1 MATGLATRDST
12 PLPEAVEQVIVHGD
26 LAKLSTQERLKFY
39 LARCQAAN
47 LDPRCRPFE
56 YINLNGK
63 LVLYAKKECAE
74 QLNGLHGISH
84 TIIESKID
92 EKAGLCE
99 VLVQAS
105 MGSRTTVDVG
115 IVPIAGLKGADLANA
130 KMKAMTKAKRR
141 ATLSLCGLGDVP
153 DETELET
160 VQTRECTE
168 TGELKAVDNESG
180 HGRGQFASE
189 VDAQKW
195 LARAE
200 AFLQKRLDRW
210 RDHWASV
217 FDNNIPSDV
226 HDPCNIFQLDAHLVK
241 EAIEIGHLKPGSTD
255 DKGLKRHQ
263 LGKLTGIL
271 WLHRGKKVQQWMV
284 EECNRYLDEQERL
297 QVLKIEKN
305 HPEVNE
311 EAPETEDQ
319 EAATDEDFD
328 GVTDDFPKGAA

>member
-1 MATGLATRDST
+1 MATGIAVRESA

-105 MGSRTTVDVG
+105 MGNRTTVDVG

-168 TGELKAVDNESG
+168 TGELAPVDNQSG
-180 HGRGQFASE
+180 HGRGQFASDA
-189 VDAQKW
+189 DAQKW

-210 RDHWASV
+210 REHWANV
-217 FDNNIPSDV
+217 FNNDVPSYV
-226 HDPCNIFQLDAHLVK
+226 HDPCNIFQLDSHLVK
-241 EAIEIGHLKPGSTD
+241 WALEVGHLKPGSTD
-255 DKGLKRHQ
+255 EQGLKRHQ

-271 WLHRGKKVQQWMV
+271 FLKRGKKVQADLV
-284 EECNRYLDEQERL
+284 AECTRYFDEQERVQL
-297 QVLKIEKN
+297 QKIEAK
-305 HPEVNE
+305 HPELNE
-311 EAPETEDQ
+311 EPPETEDQ
-319 EAATDEDFD
+319 EAAQDEDFEGIND
-328 GVTDDFPKGAA
+328 GFPKGAA

>member
-1 MATGLATRDST
+1 MSTGIAVREQA

-39 LARCQAAN
+39 IARCQAAN

-56 YINLNGK
+56 YINLSGK

-92 EKAGLCE
+92 EKSGLCE

-115 IVPIAGLKGADLANA
+115 IVPIAGLKGPDLANA

-141 ATLSLCGLGDVP
+141 ATLSLCGLGDVV
-153 DETELET
+153 DETELDT

-168 TGELKAVDNESG
+168 TGELKAVNNESG
-180 HGRGQFASE
+180 HGRGQFASDA
-189 VDAQKW
+189 DAQKW
-195 LARAE
+195 IARAE
-200 AFLQKRLDRW
+200 MFLEERNSRW
-210 RDHWASV
+210 RDHWFSV
-217 FDNNIPSDV
+217 FDGDVPSYV

-241 EAIEIGHLKPGSTD
+241 WAIEVGHLKEGSTD
-255 DKGLKRHQ
+255 AQGLKRHQ
-263 LGKLTGIL
+263 MGKLTGIL
-271 WLHRGKKVQQWMV
+271 FLHRGKKVQAALV
-284 EECNRYLDEQERL
+284 EECKRYYEEQERV
-297 QVLKIEKN
+297 QIAKIEKHN
-305 HPEVNE
+305 PPVNDDGE
-311 EAPETEDQ
+311 EDD
-319 EAATDEDFD
+319 EAAVDEAMDRIAEERT
-328 GVTDDFPKGAA
+328 GGGA